1 MDNTM
6 NIIVRSYRNACRIVR
21 QAEDHLIGISE
32 EELNT
37 AILIK
42 ERIESEVH
50 FLDEKHSVFIEN
62 EVINGKTG
70 NWYAQKMSPATY
82 YRNRKKTYSTFV
94 ENLKD

>member
-42 ERIESEVH
+42 ERSRASLLLPRVTFI
-50 FLDEKHSVFIEN
+50 FLMKSIVFSSR
-62 EVINGKTG
+62 
-70 NWYAQKMSPATY
+70 M
-82 YRNRKKTYSTFV
+82 R
-94 ENLKD
+94 L